1 MSIALAMALIS
12 ALNGLVVSSQ
22 SIDGIFLM
30 SESVA
35 EKYIQASK
43 LAILKREGPARL
55 SLFC

>member
-1 MSIALAMALIS
+1 MALIS

-43 LAILKREGPARL
+43 LAILKREGPVRL

>member
-1 MSIALAMALIS
+1 MYIALATALIS
-12 ALNGLVVSSQ
+12 ALNGLEVSRQ

-30 SESVA
+30 LESVA